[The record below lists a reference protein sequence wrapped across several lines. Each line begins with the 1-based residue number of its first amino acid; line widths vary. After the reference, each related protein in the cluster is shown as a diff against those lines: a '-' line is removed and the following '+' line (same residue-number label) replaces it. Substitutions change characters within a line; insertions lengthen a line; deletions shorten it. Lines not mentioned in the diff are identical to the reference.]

1 MFIGCLPLKY
11 ASDRLLSARGDTLE
25 EMLKMLLHAIGWWCW
40 SRMSSMHVEGWLRLT
55 GIPVF
60 LQSQLPQC
68 ATVCH
73 SVPQCHS
80 VGAATCTSIQQ
91 LHQSEHIHPQQDVH
105 CILHNVQA
113 ACCTLHMTGNQL
125 PDSLQS
131 TFIADCHVHQ
141 MHWRA
146 PNELECSA
154 NADIWV
160 GKPPPMH

>member
-1 MFIGCLPLKY
+1 M
-11 ASDRLLSARGDTLE
+11 
-25 EMLKMLLHAIGWWCW
+25 MLIEDVQHACGGLAPTNGNP
-40 SRMSSMHVEGWLRLT
+40 SF
-55 GIPVF
+55 PAKAD
-60 LQSQLPQC
+60 

-73 SVPQCHS
+73 SVSQCATVCHS

-91 LHQSEHIHPQQDVH
+91 LHQSALIHPQQDVH

-113 ACCTLHMTGNQL
+113 AYCTLHMTGNQL

-131 TFIADCHVHQ
+131 TYTKDCHVHQ